1 MARRWMAI
9 AALGLGLGCGD
20 KAGDDSAAAA
30 GGGEGCPG
38 LCTGAG
44 FSGGTETDYGG
55 GVIECV
61 CAGSGEGIAQDDC
74 TAYCADFGVGAD
86 RSFVS
91 GDVSPG
97 DKCVCD
103 GTGG

>member
-1 MARRWMAI
+1 MRHLKSVLV
-9 AALGLGLGCGD
+9 LGVLLACGD
-20 KAGDDSAAAA
+20 KEADDSAA
-30 GGGEGCPG
+30 GGVGGEGCAG
-38 LCTGAG
+38 LCAGAG
-44 FSGGTETDYGG
+44 FPSGTETDYGG

-61 CAGSGEGIAQDDC
+61 CSGEGEGIAQDDC

-103 GTGG
+103 GSGG